1 MNAATMTECG
11 RCEIRTLRAPP
22 SAWQYQIRNRNE
34 ASACERDFNREI
46 RTRTVP
52 RSDADFEIGRRIHV
66 IEVAGR
72 QVMGVGVA
80 LIIPVINEGET
91 IFDVVDAVPRD
102 LVDEVIVV
110 DGGSTDDTVAN
121 ALRAGARVLTEPRAG
136 YGAAC
141 HAGILAAPNTCGII
155 AFIDG
160 DGSDNPGELRKIVAP
175 ILDGE
180 QDFVIGSRAR
190 GVREPG
196 SMGLHQLLAG
206 QVAGL
211 AIRALYGTRF
221 TDMCPLRAIRRE
233 VLCRLGMRERT
244 YGWNLE
250 MQMRAAR
257 AGLRIL
263 ELPVSHRIRA
273 GGKSK
278 VAGSFRGT
286 LRASFNLAAA
296 MVRIAAEVR

>member
-1 MNAATMTECG
+1 
-11 RCEIRTLRAPP
+11 
-22 SAWQYQIRNRNE
+22 
-34 ASACERDFNREI
+34 
-46 RTRTVP
+46 
-52 RSDADFEIGRRIHV
+52 
-66 IEVAGR
+66 
-72 QVMGVGVA
+72 MGVGVA

-110 DGGSTDDTVAN
+110 DGGSTDDTVAR
-121 ALRAGARVLTEPRAG
+121 ARHAGARVLIEPRAG

-141 HAGILAAPNTCGII
+141 QAGIAAAPEGCTIL

-160 DGSDNPGELRKIVAP
+160 DGSDDPGEIRQLVAP
-175 ILDGE
+175 ILAGE

-190 GVREPG
+190 GTREPG
-196 SMGLHQLLAG
+196 SMGWHQLLAG
-206 QVAGL
+206 RLAGL
-211 AIRALYGTRF
+211 TIRALYGARF
-221 TDMCPLRAIRRE
+221 TDMCPLRVIRRE
-233 VLCRLGMRERT
+233 ALDALGMRERT

-257 AGLRIL
+257 AQLRVL
-263 ELPVSHRIRA
+263 ELPVSHRMRA

-278 VAGSFRGT
+278 VAGSLRGT

-296 MVRIAAEVR
+296 LVRIAGDMR